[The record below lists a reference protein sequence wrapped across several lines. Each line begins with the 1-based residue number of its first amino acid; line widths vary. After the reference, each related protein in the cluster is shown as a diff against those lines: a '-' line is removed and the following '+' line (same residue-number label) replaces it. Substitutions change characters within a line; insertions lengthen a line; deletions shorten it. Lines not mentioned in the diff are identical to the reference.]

1 VSRNRLLGVAASAS
15 LLLALF
21 VVLPGIGADAK
32 DKSARESLYRPL
44 GLFTEVLSLVK
55 SNYVEPVD
63 SRSLLE
69 GAFSGMAE
77 AMDPFSEY
85 VPPEKMAAWTSYQ
98 AKRSKELPELGIVLA
113 RRMNYPFVVAPIAGS
128 PAAAAGL
135 MSDDLIEK
143 IDERPARGLALWEAE
158 ALLQGNPGGRVRL
171 LVVREGKPRRHTLEI
186 VRGSWA
192 PATPSA
198 SRVGGDTVVTIPSFA
213 PGTASAVRQILLPL
227 DRTRPLV
234 LDLRNNAWGSFDEA
248 ARAAALFVPPGALG
262 ELKGRKI
269 ETTPFRAE
277 PGERVHESRLVLIVD
292 SGTAGPAELFA
303 AAVSERLNAPAALKA
318 EMKPKSAAE
327 GGDEEFPDEAGET
340 SSSWNG
346 RWVRIVGEPTVGM
359 GFVQQIVKLQTGGSL
374 CLSVGKVHTL
384 SGRALSPKGV
394 SPDDRVYHIPVD
406 ETAPVPPF
414 DPFLDRA
421 LKVLAESRPK
431 AAA

>member
-1 VSRNRLLGVAASAS
+1 MSRNRLLGVAASAS

-21 VVLPGIGADAK
+21 VVLPGIGADEK

-44 GLFTEVLSLVK
+44 GLFTEVLSLAR

-63 SRSLLE
+63 ARSLLE
-69 GAFSGMAE
+69 GAFSGMTE
-77 AMDPFSEY
+77 AMDAFSEY
-85 VPPEKMAAWTSYQ
+85 VPPEKMSAWTSYQ
-98 AKRSKELPELGIVLA
+98 AARPKELPELGIVLA

-143 IDERPARGLALWEAE
+143 VDERSARGLALWETE
-158 ALLQGNPGGRVRL
+158 ALLQGKPGGRVRL
-171 LVVREGKPRRHTLEI
+171 LVVRDGKPRRHTLDI
-186 VRGSWA
+186 VRGSWT

-198 SRVGGDTVVTIPSFA
+198 SRAGGETVVKIPSFA
-213 PGTASAVRQILLPL
+213 PGTAAAVREILTPL

-234 LDLRNNAWGSFDEA
+234 LDLRDNAWGSFDEA

-269 ETTPFRAE
+269 ETKSFHAE

-303 AAVSERLNAPAALKA
+303 AAVSERLNAPAGLKA
-318 EMKPKSAAE
+318 ERKPKSE
-327 GGDEEFPDEAGET
+327 GDEGDEEFPDEAGAAAP
-340 SSSWNG
+340 SWNG

-359 GFVQQIVKLQTGGSL
+359 GFVQQTVKLQSGGSL
-374 CLSVGKVHTL
+374 SLSVGKIHTL
-384 SGRALSPKGV
+384 SGRVLSPKGV

-421 LKVLAESRPK
+421 LKVLSESRLK
-431 AAA
+431 AVA